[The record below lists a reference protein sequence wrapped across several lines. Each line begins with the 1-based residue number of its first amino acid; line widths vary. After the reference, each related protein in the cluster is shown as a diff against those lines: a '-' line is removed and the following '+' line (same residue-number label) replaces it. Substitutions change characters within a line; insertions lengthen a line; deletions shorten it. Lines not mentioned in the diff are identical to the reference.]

1 MRKTTKGVNGDVNR
15 TSDKKI
21 DVEIYEKIEIE
32 TGQVITS
39 RNDYVMKMQ
48 K

>member
-15 TSDKKI
+15 TSDYKI

-32 TGQVITS
+32 TG
-39 RNDYVMKMQ
+39 
-48 K
+48 